1 MRYTITRLMAF
12 LAAAS
17 VAITGTAY
25 ATEGTTAAVFGST
38 VAATWSGI
46 ELTCP
51 DGSYEWLGAT
61 PETLYCFRVAM
72 SGLSIRARLTS
83 LLEQRGIW
91 LNAWQLETPEM
102 MSRPFWSDGDLF
114 RIIVATSHGAPR
126 SSVVF
131 IRHTA
136 IH

>member
-1 MRYTITRLMAF
+1 MRYPITRLMAW

-17 VAITGTAY
+17 LAITGTAH

-38 VAATWSGI
+38 VAATWSGV
-46 ELTCP
+46 ELACP
-51 DGSYEWLGAT
+51 DGSYEWMGAT
-61 PETLYCFRVAM
+61 PDTLYCFRVAM

-83 LLEQRGIW
+83 LLEHRGIW
-91 LNAWQLETPEM
+91 LNAWQLETPDM
-102 MSRPFWSDGDLF
+102 MSRTVWSDGDLF
-114 RIIVATSHGAPR
+114 RIIVATSHSAPR